1 MGPES
6 GILAICRGC
15 WPGNHGIVGIVV
27 AEVVHLGGIVMA
39 EQITVS
45 VDSDVADLYRSASDN
60 ERRKL
65 DLLVNLRLRDAK
77 ESGKSLRDTMLEIS
91 RNAQRR
97 GLTPE
102 ILQSILD
109 EE

>member
-1 MGPES
+1 MT
-6 GILAICRGC
+6 
-15 WPGNHGIVGIVV
+15 
-27 AEVVHLGGIVMA
+27 

-45 VDSDVADLYRSASDN
+45 VDSDVANLYRSASNN

-65 DLLVNLRLRDAK
+65 DLLINLRLRAAT
-77 ESGKSLRDTMLEIS
+77 ESGKSLRNTMLEIS

-97 GLTPE
+97 GLTPD

>member
-1 MGPES
+1 
-6 GILAICRGC
+6 
-15 WPGNHGIVGIVV
+15 
-27 AEVVHLGGIVMA
+27 MA

-45 VDSDVADLYRSASDN
+45 VDSDVAKLYRSASDD

-65 DLLVNLRLRDAK
+65 DLLVNLRLRDAT
-77 ESGKSLRDTMLEIS
+77 ESRKSLGDIMLKIS
-91 RNAQRR
+91 RNAERR

-109 EE
+109 GE